1 MCRENVVSL
10 LLLLKIIVYKVKRI
24 SSIQD
29 FMQALLRENGYYM
42 FMLSTVYYS
51 VCISV
56 QLYGFD
62 CMHMP
67 NI

>member
-29 FMQALLRENGYYM
+29 FMQALLREKGYYM